1 MAIIKDGSRNVEL
14 TGKDKEEYIKH
25 RFPKYYKD
33 DLDTQALLEDEEF
46 NQNKNEVFLYLED
59 LKESGQTN
67 MFGAAAFI
75 QADFEC
81 SKNMSIRYLS
91 EWMRSYKGENNDN
104 N

>member
-1 MAIIKDGSRNVEL
+1 MIASKNQIPSLAYD
-14 TGKDKEEYIKH
+14 
-25 RFPKYYKD
+25 D

-59 LKESGQTN
+59 LRESGETN

-81 SKNMSIRYLS
+81 SKRMSIRYLS
-91 EWMRSYKGENNDN
+91 EWMKGFRREENDN
-104 N
+104 D